1 MRRGLFAASRGEESF
16 VETMRTIMNKI
27 QVAPPGVVEFEDNVA
42 IKMVACGNAHT
53 LALSTDGSIYSW
65 GSGESGC
72 LGHGQ
77 EIKKCE
83 RPRLIRSSNNNIRL
97 NNVVQIAVGGF
108 HSMLLTDEGVIYS
121 WGEAENGRLGTG
133 SLTNE
138 NLPRAI
144 TYFRRALKQT
154 VIAIA
159 SGEAHS
165 AAISSEEE
173 LFTWGAGS
181 YGRLG
186 HGDELDKAEP

>member
-1 MRRGLFAASRGEESF
+1 
-16 VETMRTIMNKI
+16 
-27 QVAPPGVVEFEDNVA
+27 
-42 IKMVACGNAHT
+42 MVACGNAHT

-72 LGHGQ
+72 LGLGQ
-77 EIKKCE
+77 EVKKADK
-83 RPRLIRSSNNNIRL
+83 PKIILNSSNNIRL

-108 HSMLLTDEGVIYS
+108 HSMGLTDEGVIYA

-133 SLTNE
+133 SLTSE

-144 TYFRRALKQT
+144 TYFRKALKQT
-154 VIAIA
+154 VILIA
-159 SGEAHS
+159 CGEAHS

-186 HGDELDKAEP
+186 HGDELDKAEPQMIE